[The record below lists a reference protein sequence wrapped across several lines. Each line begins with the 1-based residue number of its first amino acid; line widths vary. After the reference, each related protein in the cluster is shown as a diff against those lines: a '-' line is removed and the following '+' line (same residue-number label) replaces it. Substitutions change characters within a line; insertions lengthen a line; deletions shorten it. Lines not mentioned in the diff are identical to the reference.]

1 MNAATESKVNWRARL
16 SPYWR
21 LLKPRL
27 SFLVIFS
34 SAFGYFFAARE
45 AWQWH
50 TLFALCI
57 GGFFITGAS
66 VIINQVIEQ
75 DIDAR
80 MKRTQNRPLAAREV
94 STDAALS
101 FALIVGALGYLL
113 LLSFTNPLTAYV
125 ALLSLLAYAI
135 LYTPLKR
142 AGEIAVWVGAIPG
155 ALPPLLGVLA
165 YEGRFTMAAMLLFI
179 LQFVWQMP
187 HFWAIAWVADED
199 YKRVGYRLLPR
210 GGQCTRDTARYIM
223 WVTALIVFLPWALW
237 YYGLLHVATTC
248 MLGLL
253 GLWFWSKALRLWRHT
268 DRKSALQL
276 MFASFGYLPLAQL
289 MILTDRFLLSN

>member
-1 MNAATESKVNWRARL
+1 MNAVTGKTSNWKEHIL
-16 SPYWR
+16 PYWK

-45 AWQWH
+45 AWAWS
-50 TLFALCI
+50 TLLALCM
-57 GGFFITGAS
+57 GGFLITGAS
-66 VIINQVIEQ
+66 VIINQVIEK

-80 MKRTQNRPLAAREV
+80 MKRTRHRPLAAGKV
-94 STDAALS
+94 SMDAALT
-101 FALIVGALGYLL
+101 FAVIVGALGYLL

-142 AGEIAVWVGAIPG
+142 AGEVAVWVGAIPG
-155 ALPPLLGVLA
+155 ALPPLLGVIA
-165 YEGRFTMAAMLLFI
+165 YEGALTMSAILLFV

-187 HFWAIAWVADED
+187 HFWAIAWLADED
-199 YKRVGYRLLPR
+199 YKNVGYRLLPR
-210 GGQCTRDTARYIM
+210 GGQCTRETAHYIM
-223 WVTALIVFLPWALW
+223 WVTALIILVPWLLW
-237 YYGLLHVATTC
+237 YYALLQLPTTIV
-248 MLGLL
+248 LSLL
-253 GLWFWSKALRLWRHT
+253 GVWFWMKAVKLWRHT